1 MTKKD
6 VEKLKIEAEPRS
18 LFGRKIKKL
27 RKEGI
32 LPSNIF
38 GKNIKSLS
46 VQLSLAT
53 FSTIYNE
60 AGENKIIYLTIKGE
74 KEEKPVLVHN
84 VQLDPVSGA
93 ILHVDFHQVS
103 LTEKVT
109 SNVPV
114 ELVGEAPAVS
124 QSIGI
129 LVRPLSEVEVEALPT
144 QLPEKFEIDI
154 SGLKN
159 IDDSIAVASIKIPSG
174 VSLITSADQ
183 IVAKIEPLAKEE
195 VAPSPEKPEGE
206 AAAEGASGDSAN
218 EDKPEGKEEEKSD
231 KPSSEKSEEK
241 QS

>member
-6 VEKLKIEAEPRS
+6 VEKLKVEAETRS

-32 LPSNIF
+32 LPSNVF
-38 GKNIKSLS
+38 GKNIKSLPI
-46 VQLSLAT
+46 QLSLAS

-84 VQLDPVSGA
+84 IQMDPVSGA
-93 ILHVDFHQVS
+93 MLHVDFHQVS

-114 ELVGEAPAVS
+114 ELIGEAPAVS

-144 QLPEKFEIDI
+144 QLPEKFEVDV
-154 SGLKN
+154 SNLKN
-159 IDDSIAVASIKIPSG
+159 VDDSITVASIKVPSG

-183 IVAKIEPLAKEE
+183 IVAKIEPPAKEE

-206 AAAEGASGDSAN
+206 AATESASEDNAGEKKSEGN
-218 EDKPEGKEEEKSD
+218 EEEKSD
-231 KPSSEKSEEK
+231 KSSPEKPEEK